1 MSDYIHKLEFME
13 EKNLTLEIS
22 YRLNYEDK
30 ACGSIRIFSGQID
43 PEKDNYELYM
53 ELLECGLTED
63 EVNKRVAK
71 MEEEINQDKIDLSL

>member
-1 MSDYIHKLEFME
+1 ME

-30 ACGSIRIFSGQID
+30 ACGSIRIFDGQID

-53 ELLECGLTED
+53 ELLECGLTSEQVEERVKKMED
-63 EVNKRVAK
+63 E
-71 MEEEINQDKIDLSL
+71 INSGKLDLTL

>member
-1 MSDYIHKLEFME
+1 MSDYIHKLKFME

-30 ACGSIRIFSGQID
+30 ACGSIRIFSGEID

-53 ELLECGLTED
+53 ELIECGLTE
-63 EVNKRVAK
+63 EAVNKRVEK
-71 MEEEINQDKIDLSL
+71 MEEEINQNKIDLSL